1 MATVAIVYH
10 SGYGHTKA
18 QAEAVTAGVDG
29 VSGAKSLLITSDDA
43 MKQFDVLAGVDA
55 IIFGCPTYMGGPS
68 AQFKTFI
75 DAASKVWFH
84 QGWKDKIAAGFT
96 NSGTPSGD
104 KLNTLNCLY
113 INAMQHSMIWVSLGE
128 LCQAKTAGDVTA
140 INRLGSYSGAMAQ
153 SPHGDAAPLEADL
166 QTARLLGIRVA
177 DVALRWARGANA

>member
-10 SGYGHTKA
+10 SGHGHTQA
-18 QAEAVTAGVDG
+18 QAEAVRAGVDE

-43 MKQFDVLAGVDA
+43 MKQFDVLATADA

-68 AQFKTFI
+68 AQYKAFI

-113 INAMQHSMIWVSLGE
+113 INAMQHSMIWVSLGQ
-128 LCQAKTAGDVTA
+128 LCQAKGAGDVTA
-140 INRLGSYSGAMAQ
+140 INRLGSYSGAMSQ
-153 SPHGDAAPLEADL
+153 SPQGEEKPLESDL
-166 QTARLLGIRVA
+166 QTAQLLGKRVA
-177 DVALRWARGANA
+177 EITLRWVRGAA